1 MKKIFFKSMILL
13 LLIGCSKNDNTREEN
28 SLVGKWKAEATLI
41 GTGGDVYT
49 NPIEDGQS
57 IIFREDNSFEIID
70 SQLDCFSGN
79 YGVTE
84 NSEQNFDMDVIKL
97 ACDNGS
103 VIKYAYSFEE
113 GKLLLSFI
121 TSDGSTGCDEICA
134 ERYIKLAS
142 E

>member
-13 LLIGCSKNDNTREEN
+13 LVLGCSKNDNTREET

-49 NPIEDGQS
+49 NPIEDGQT
-57 IIFREDNSFEIID
+57 IIFREDSSFEIVD

-84 NSEQNFDMDVIKL
+84 NSEQNFNMDVISL
-97 ACDNGS
+97 ACENGNL
-103 VIKYAYSFEE
+103 VRYAYSFEE

-121 TSDGSTGCDEICA
+121 ASDGSTGCDEICA
-134 ERYIKLAS
+134 ERYIRLSS